1 MKTSKGE
8 CLKDIAVLLIKLNK
22 RRNLTTASTLQIL
35 WHAACRNNNASC
47 APSPV
52 GTDLKVK
59 PMLGRR
65 LRRGEDL

>member
-1 MKTSKGE
+1 
-8 CLKDIAVLLIKLNK
+8 LNK

-59 PMLGRR
+59 PMLAGRCA
-65 LRRGEDL
+65 RGYFMGE